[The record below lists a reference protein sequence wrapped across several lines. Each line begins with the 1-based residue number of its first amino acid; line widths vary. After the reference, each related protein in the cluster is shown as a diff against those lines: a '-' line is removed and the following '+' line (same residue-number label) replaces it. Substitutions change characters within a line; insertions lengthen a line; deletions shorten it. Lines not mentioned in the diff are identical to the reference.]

1 MIDQKVRFLFHIS
14 QPTNIPKKW
23 FSTQNGLL
31 DIMSQMRQ
39 TKTMEASDLL
49 EKSGK
54 NHGAIFLKHFEIIFQ
69 AVSTFF
75 FS

>member
-1 MIDQKVRFLFHIS
+1 MIDQKFRDVFRIF
-14 QPTNIPKKW
+14 QPPNIPQKW

-31 DIMSQMRQ
+31 VIMSQMRQ
-39 TKTMEASDLL
+39 TQTMKASDLL

-54 NHGAIFLKHFEIIFQ
+54 NHGAIFLQHFKMIFQ
-69 AVSTFF
+69 AASTFF

>member
-1 MIDQKVRFLFHIS
+1 MIDQKFRDVFQIF
-14 QPTNIPKKW
+14 QPPNIPQKW

-69 AVSTFF
+69 ACSTFF